1 MLFPAIL
8 YMDIDLTTSY
18 SKKIQHII
26 QFKNASAFLLRD
38 ARHAMHDIL
47 LLRISAILPEAISD
61 GGLTPTTDTDLLLA
75 TYRGGSHLT
84 SDIHQSTEKPDNKKL
99 LQGRT
104 AHDKSLPPLEFHL
117 FPSLGCLY
125 YFFHFFYRISCIS
138 RYLFNRL
145 ARF

>member
-1 MLFPAIL
+1 MADAQASGACGRKIVWVQVPSPA
-8 YMDIDLTTSY
+8 
-18 SKKIQHII
+18 
-26 QFKNASAFLLRD
+26 FFFLSFFQECLC
-38 ARHAMHDIL
+38 I

-84 SDIHQSTEKPDNKKL
+84 SDIHQSTENPDNKKL